1 MLVCNETKFS
11 YNRHKWQWRLGPH
24 VVNEDVNYKR
34 LGVNCNKYLSIDIN
48 LKEAA
53 KTIKEGTF

>member
-1 MLVCNETKFS
+1 M
-11 YNRHKWQWRLGPH
+11 
-24 VVNEDVNYKR
+24 NEDVIYKH

-53 KTIKEGTF
+53 NKLKGTLLKLS